1 MKSCIQG
8 LFVILLT
15 FASANV
21 IADASE
27 RVLWDKRPISV
38 HLQVG
43 NERII
48 HFPDD
53 VRYWEPDTVK
63 RHVSVLAANGV
74 LYIRAMEPFPTTRLR
89 IQGLNDQQV
98 YLLDITASEVA
109 AVSDELI
116 VMTKKNTRN
125 RSKEATAYRT
135 TEDWRIRLTRY
146 AAQQLYAPERL
157 VDGDSAIKRIPVESK
172 TSVPLIRG
180 GLIEAVPIA
189 SWQTNTEAK
198 GLTVTAVRVRNL
210 SQQSLQLQFD
220 QSDSPQSL
228 NLSRLV
234 RGDWLT
240 ATLQHD
246 RLGAMGD
253 ETDTTTL
260 YLVSNRP
267 FVESLDLLT
276 DNRVLQSGKTG
287 KEEMQ
292 NG

>member
-1 MKSCIQG
+1 MKSCIQR

-15 FASANV
+15 LASTTV
-21 IADASE
+21 LADASE
-27 RVLWDKRPISV
+27 RVLWDKRPINV

-53 VRYWEPDTVK
+53 VRYWLPDTVK

-189 SWQTNTEAK
+189 SWQGH

-210 SQQSLQLQFD
+210 SRQSLQLQFER
-220 QSDSPQSL
+220 SDSLQAL
-228 NLSRLV
+228 DLSYLV

-253 ETDTTTL
+253 VTDTTTL
-260 YLVSNRP
+260 YLVSNRS
-267 FVESLDLLT
+267 FVESLSLPIDS
-276 DNRVLQSGKTG
+276 RVLQSGQTG

-292 NG
+292 DG

>member
-1 MKSCIQG
+1 MKSCIQR

-15 FASANV
+15 LASATV

-43 NERII
+43 YERII

-53 VRYWEPDTVK
+53 VRYWLPDTVK

-189 SWQTNTEAK
+189 SWQGH

-210 SQQSLQLQFD
+210 SRQSLQLQFD
-220 QSDSPQSL
+220 RSDSLQAL
-228 NLSRLV
+228 DLSYLV

-260 YLVSNRP
+260 YLVSNRS
-267 FVESLDLLT
+267 FVESLSLPIDS
-276 DNRVLQSGKTG
+276 RVLQSGQTG

-292 NG
+292 DG

>member
-1 MKSCIQG
+1 MKSCIQR

-15 FASANV
+15 FASASV

-27 RVLWDKRPISV
+27 RVLWDKRPINV

-53 VRYWEPDTVK
+53 VRYWLPDTVK

-125 RSKEATAYRT
+125 RSKEATAYKT

-189 SWQTNTEAK
+189 SWQGH

-210 SQQSLQLQFD
+210 SRQSLQLQFD
-220 QSDSPQSL
+220 QSDSLQAL
-228 NLSRLV
+228 DLSYLV

-260 YLVSNRP
+260 YLVSNRS
-267 FVESLDLLT
+267 FVESLSLPIDS
-276 DNRVLQSGKTG
+276 RVLQSGQTG
-287 KEEMQ
+287 KEEKQ
-292 NG
+292 DG

>member
-1 MKSCIQG
+1 MKSCIQR

-15 FASANV
+15 LASATV
-21 IADASE
+21 LADASE
-27 RVLWDKRPISV
+27 RVLWDKRPINV

-43 NERII
+43 SERII

-53 VRYWEPDTVK
+53 VRYWLPDTVK

-125 RSKEATAYRT
+125 RSKEATAYKT

-157 VDGDSAIKRIPVESK
+157 VDGNSAIKRIPVESK

-180 GLIEAVPIA
+180 GLIETVPIA
-189 SWQTNTEAK
+189 SWQGH
-198 GLTVTAVRVRNL
+198 GLTVTAVRARNL
-210 SQQSLQLQFD
+210 SRQSLQLQFD
-220 QSDSPQSL
+220 RSDSLQAL
-228 NLSRLV
+228 DLSYLV

-260 YLVSNRP
+260 YLVSNRS
-267 FVESLDLLT
+267 FVESLSLPI
-276 DNRVLQSGKTG
+276 DNRVLQSGQTG

-292 NG
+292 DG

>member
-1 MKSCIQG
+1 MKSCIQR

-15 FASANV
+15 LASATV
-21 IADASE
+21 LADASE
-27 RVLWDKRPISV
+27 RVLWDKRPINV

-53 VRYWEPDTVK
+53 VRYWLPDTVK

-89 IQGLNDQQV
+89 IQGLNNQQV
-98 YLLDITASEVA
+98 YLLDITASEAA
-109 AVSDELI
+109 AVSNELI
-116 VMTKKNTRN
+116 VMTKENTRN
-125 RSKEATAYRT
+125 RSREATAYKT

-172 TSVPLIRG
+172 MSVPLIRG

-189 SWQTNTEAK
+189 SWQGH

-210 SQQSLQLQFD
+210 SRQSLQLQFD
-220 QSDSPQSL
+220 RSDFQQAL
-228 NLSRLV
+228 DLSYLM

-260 YLVSNRP
+260 YLVSNRS
-267 FVESLDLLT
+267 FVESLSLPI

-292 NG
+292 DG

>member
-15 FASANV
+15 FASATV
-21 IADASE
+21 IADTPE
-27 RVLWDKRPISV
+27 RVLWDKRPINV

-53 VRYWEPDTVK
+53 VRYWLPDTVK

-189 SWQTNTEAK
+189 SWQGH

-220 QSDSPQSL
+220 QSDSLQAL
-228 NLSRLV
+228 DLSYLV

-246 RLGAMGD
+246 LLGAMGD

-260 YLVSNRP
+260 YLVSNRS
-267 FVESLDLLT
+267 FVESLSLPIDS
-276 DNRVLQSGKTG
+276 RVLQSGQTG

-292 NG
+292 DG

>member
-1 MKSCIQG
+1 MKSCIQR

-15 FASANV
+15 LASTTV
-21 IADASE
+21 LADASE
-27 RVLWDKRPISV
+27 RVLWDKRPINV

-53 VRYWEPDTVK
+53 VRYWLPDTIK

-116 VMTKKNTRN
+116 VMTKENTRN
-125 RSKEATAYRT
+125 RSKEVTAYKT

-189 SWQTNTEAK
+189 SWQGH

-210 SQQSLQLQFD
+210 SRQSLQLQFD
-220 QSDSPQSL
+220 RSDSLQAL
-228 NLSRLV
+228 DLSYLV

-260 YLVSNRP
+260 YLVSNRS
-267 FVESLDLLT
+267 FVESLSLPI
-276 DNRVLQSGKTG
+276 DNRVLQSGQTG

-292 NG
+292 DG

>member
-1 MKSCIQG
+1 MKSCIQR

-15 FASANV
+15 LASATV

-43 NERII
+43 YERII

-53 VRYWEPDTVK
+53 VRYWLPDTVK

-74 LYIRAMEPFPTTRLR
+74 FYIRAMEPFPTTRIR
-89 IQGLNDQQV
+89 IQGLNDQQI
-98 YLLDITASEVA
+98 YLLDITASEAA

-116 VMTKKNTRN
+116 VMTKENTRN
-125 RSKEATAYRT
+125 RSKEATAYKT

-157 VDGDSAIKRIPVESK
+157 VDGDSAIKRIPVEPK

-189 SWQTNTEAK
+189 SWQGH
-198 GLTVTAVRVRNL
+198 GLTVTAIRVRNL
-210 SQQSLQLQFD
+210 SRQSLQLQFD
-220 QSDSPQSL
+220 RSDSLQAPD
-228 NLSRLV
+228 LSYLV

-246 RLGAMGD
+246 HLGAMGD
-253 ETDTTTL
+253 EADTTTL
-260 YLVSNRP
+260 YLVSNRS
-267 FVESLDLLT
+267 FVESLSLPIDS
-276 DNRVLQSGKTG
+276 RVLQSGKTG

-292 NG
+292 DG

>member
-15 FASANV
+15 FASATV
-21 IADASE
+21 IADTPE
-27 RVLWDKRPISV
+27 RVLWDKRPINV

-53 VRYWEPDTVK
+53 VRYWLPDTVK

-116 VMTKKNTRN
+116 VMTKENTRN

-189 SWQTNTEAK
+189 SWQGH

-220 QSDSPQSL
+220 QSDSLQAL
-228 NLSRLV
+228 DLSYLV

-246 RLGAMGD
+246 LLGAMGD

-260 YLVSNRP
+260 YLVSNRS
-267 FVESLDLLT
+267 FVESLSLPIDS
-276 DNRVLQSGKTG
+276 RVLQSGQTG

-292 NG
+292 DG

>member
-15 FASANV
+15 LASATV
-21 IADASE
+21 LADASE
-27 RVLWDKRPISV
+27 RVLWDKRPINV

-53 VRYWEPDTVK
+53 VRYWLPDTVK

-125 RSKEATAYRT
+125 RSKEATAYKT

-189 SWQTNTEAK
+189 SWQGH

-210 SQQSLQLQFD
+210 SRQSLQLQFD
-220 QSDSPQSL
+220 RSDSLQAL
-228 NLSRLV
+228 DLSYLM

-260 YLVSNRP
+260 YLVSNRS
-267 FVESLDLLT
+267 FVESLSLPIDS
-276 DNRVLQSGKTG
+276 RVLQSGQTG

-292 NG
+292 DG

>member
-1 MKSCIQG
+1 MKSCIQR

-15 FASANV
+15 LASSTV
-21 IADASE
+21 LADASE
-27 RVLWDKRPISV
+27 RVLWDKRPINV

-53 VRYWEPDTVK
+53 VRYWLPDTVK

-180 GLIEAVPIA
+180 GLIETVPIA
-189 SWQTNTEAK
+189 SWQGH

-210 SQQSLQLQFD
+210 SRHSLQLQFD
-220 QSDSPQSL
+220 RSDSLQAL
-228 NLSRLV
+228 DLSYLV

-260 YLVSNRP
+260 YLVSNRS
-267 FVESLDLLT
+267 FVESLSLPIDS
-276 DNRVLQSGKTG
+276 RVLQSGQTG

-292 NG
+292 DG

>member
-15 FASANV
+15 LASATV
-21 IADASE
+21 LADASE
-27 RVLWDKRPISV
+27 RVLWDKRPINV

-53 VRYWEPDTVK
+53 VRYWLPDTVK

-180 GLIEAVPIA
+180 GLIETVPIA
-189 SWQTNTEAK
+189 SWQGH

-210 SQQSLQLQFD
+210 SRQSLRLQFER
-220 QSDSPQSL
+220 SDSLQAL
-228 NLSRLV
+228 DLSYLM

-260 YLVSNRP
+260 YLVSNRS
-267 FVESLDLLT
+267 FVESLSLPIDS
-276 DNRVLQSGKTG
+276 RVLQSGQTG

-292 NG
+292 DG

>member
-1 MKSCIQG
+1 MKSCIQR

-15 FASANV
+15 LASATV
-21 IADASE
+21 LADASE
-27 RVLWDKRPISV
+27 RVLWDKRPINV

-53 VRYWEPDTVK
+53 VRYWLPDTVK

-125 RSKEATAYRT
+125 RSKEATAYKT

-189 SWQTNTEAK
+189 SWQGH

-210 SQQSLQLQFD
+210 SRQSLQLQFD
-220 QSDSPQSL
+220 QSDSLQAL
-228 NLSRLV
+228 DLSYLV

-260 YLVSNRP
+260 YLVSNRS
-267 FVESLDLLT
+267 FVESLSLPIDS
-276 DNRVLQSGKTG
+276 RVLQSGQTG

-292 NG
+292 DG

>member
-8 LFVILLT
+8 LFVILLA
-15 FASANV
+15 FASATV
-21 IADASE
+21 IADTPE

-43 NERII
+43 HERII

-53 VRYWEPDTVK
+53 VRYWLPDTVK

-74 LYIRAMEPFPTTRLR
+74 FYIRAMEPFPTTRIR
-89 IQGLNDQQV
+89 IQGLNDQQI
-98 YLLDITASEVA
+98 YLLDITASEAA

-116 VMTKKNTRN
+116 VMTKENTRN
-125 RSKEATAYRT
+125 RSKEATAYKT

-157 VDGDSAIKRIPVESK
+157 VDGDSAIKRIPVEPK

-189 SWQTNTEAK
+189 SWQGH
-198 GLTVTAVRVRNL
+198 GLTVTAIRVRNL
-210 SQQSLQLQFD
+210 SRQSLQLQFD
-220 QSDSPQSL
+220 RSDSLQAL
-228 NLSRLV
+228 DLSYLV

-260 YLVSNRP
+260 YLVSNRS
-267 FVESLDLLT
+267 FVESLSLPIDS
-276 DNRVLQSGKTG
+276 RVLQSGQTG

-292 NG
+292 DG

>member
-1 MKSCIQG
+1 MKSCIQR

-15 FASANV
+15 LASATV
-21 IADASE
+21 LADASE
-27 RVLWDKRPISV
+27 RVLWDKRPINV

-53 VRYWEPDTVK
+53 VRYWLPDTVK

-125 RSKEATAYRT
+125 RSKEATAYKT

-157 VDGDSAIKRIPVESK
+157 VDGDSAIKRIPVELK

-180 GLIEAVPIA
+180 GLIESVPIA
-189 SWQTNTEAK
+189 SWQGH

-210 SQQSLQLQFD
+210 SRQSVQLQFD
-220 QSDSPQSL
+220 RSDSLQVL
-228 NLSRLV
+228 DLSYLM

-260 YLVSNRP
+260 YLVSNRS
-267 FVESLDLLT
+267 FVESLSLPIDS
-276 DNRVLQSGKTG
+276 RVLQSGQTG

-292 NG
+292 DG

>member
-1 MKSCIQG
+1 MKSCIHG

-15 FASANV
+15 LVSAIV
-21 IADASE
+21 IADAPE
-27 RVLWDKRPISV
+27 RVLWDKRPISL

-43 NERII
+43 HERIV

-53 VRYWEPDTVK
+53 VRYWLPDTVK
-63 RHVSVLAANGV
+63 RQVSALAANGV
-74 LYIRAMEPFPTTRLR
+74 LYIRAMEPFPTTRIR

-98 YLLDITASEVA
+98 YLLDITASETA
-109 AVSDELI
+109 AASDELI
-116 VMTKKNTRN
+116 VMTKENSRN
-125 RSKEATAYRT
+125 RSKEATAYKT

-172 TSVPLIRG
+172 TSIPLIRG
-180 GLIEAVPIA
+180 GLIETVPIA
-189 SWQTNTEAK
+189 SWQTNNEAK

-210 SQQSLQLQFD
+210 SRQSLQLQFD
-220 QSDSPQSL
+220 RSDSHQAL
-228 NLSRLV
+228 NLSYLV

-246 RLGAMGD
+246 RLGAEGS

-260 YLVSNRP
+260 YLVSNRS
-267 FVESLDLLT
+267 FVESLSLPIDSRALQ
-276 DNRVLQSGKTG
+276 NRQTG
-287 KEEMQ
+287 KEENQ
-292 NG
+292 DG

>member
-8 LFVILLT
+8 LFVILLA
-15 FASANV
+15 FASATV
-21 IADASE
+21 IADTPE

-43 NERII
+43 HERII

-53 VRYWEPDTVK
+53 VRYWLPDTVK

-74 LYIRAMEPFPTTRLR
+74 FYIRAMEPFPTTRIR
-89 IQGLNDQQV
+89 IQGLNDQQI
-98 YLLDITASEVA
+98 YLLDITASEAA
-109 AVSDELI
+109 AVSNELI
-116 VMTKKNTRN
+116 VMTKENTRN
-125 RSKEATAYRT
+125 RSREATAYKT

-172 TSVPLIRG
+172 MSVPLIRG

-189 SWQTNTEAK
+189 SWQGH

-210 SQQSLQLQFD
+210 SRQSLQLQFD
-220 QSDSPQSL
+220 RSDFQQAL
-228 NLSRLV
+228 DLSYLM

-260 YLVSNRP
+260 YLVSNRS
-267 FVESLDLLT
+267 FVESLSLPI

-292 NG
+292 DG

>member
-1 MKSCIQG
+1 MKSCIQR

-15 FASANV
+15 LASTTV
-21 IADASE
+21 LADASE
-27 RVLWDKRPISV
+27 RVLWDKRPINV

-53 VRYWEPDTVK
+53 VRYWLPDTVK

-98 YLLDITASEVA
+98 YLLDITASESA

-189 SWQTNTEAK
+189 SWQGH
-198 GLTVTAVRVRNL
+198 GLTVTAIRVSNL
-210 SQQSLQLQFD
+210 SRQSLQLQFD
-220 QSDSPQSL
+220 RSDSLQAL
-228 NLSRLV
+228 DLSYLV

-260 YLVSNRP
+260 YLVSNRS
-267 FVESLDLLT
+267 FVESLSLPIDRRALQ
-276 DNRVLQSGKTG
+276 NRQTG
-287 KEEMQ
+287 KEENQ
-292 NG
+292 DG

>member
-1 MKSCIQG
+1 MKSCIHG
-8 LFVILLT
+8 LFVILLAL
-15 FASANV
+15 ASATV
-21 IADASE
+21 IADTPE

-43 NERII
+43 HERII

-53 VRYWEPDTVK
+53 VRYWLPDTVK
-63 RHVSVLAANGV
+63 RQVSVLAANGV
-74 LYIRAMEPFPTTRLR
+74 LYIRAAEPFPATRVR
-89 IQGLNDQQV
+89 IQGLDDQQV
-98 YLLDITASEVA
+98 YLLDITASKVA

-116 VMTKKNTRN
+116 VMTKESTRN
-125 RSKEATAYRT
+125 RSREATGYKT

-157 VDGDSAIKRIPVESK
+157 ADGNSAIKRIPVESK

-189 SWQTNTEAK
+189 SWQGH

-210 SQQSLQLQFD
+210 SRQSLQLQFD
-220 QSDSPQSL
+220 RSDSHQAL
-228 NLSRLV
+228 DLSYLV

-246 RLGAMGD
+246 LLGAMGD

-260 YLVSNRP
+260 YLVSNRS
-267 FVESLDLLT
+267 FVESLSLPI
-276 DNRVLQSGKTG
+276 DNRVLQSGQTG

-292 NG
+292 DG

>member
-1 MKSCIQG
+1 MKSCIQR

-15 FASANV
+15 LASATV
-21 IADASE
+21 LADASE
-27 RVLWDKRPISV
+27 RVLWDKRPINV

-53 VRYWEPDTVK
+53 VRYWLPDTVK
-63 RHVSVLAANGV
+63 RHVSVLAVNGV

-98 YLLDITASEVA
+98 YLLDITASEAA

-180 GLIEAVPIA
+180 GLIETVPIA
-189 SWQTNTEAK
+189 SWQGH

-210 SQQSLQLQFD
+210 SRHSLQLQFD
-220 QSDSPQSL
+220 RSDSLQAL
-228 NLSRLV
+228 DLSYLV

-260 YLVSNRP
+260 YLVSNRS
-267 FVESLDLLT
+267 FVESLSLPIDS
-276 DNRVLQSGKTG
+276 RVLQSGQTG

-292 NG
+292 DG

>member
-15 FASANV
+15 LASATV
-21 IADASE
+21 LADASE
-27 RVLWDKRPISV
+27 RVLWDKRPINV

-53 VRYWEPDTVK
+53 VRYWLPDTVK

-180 GLIEAVPIA
+180 GLIETVPIA
-189 SWQTNTEAK
+189 SWQGH
-198 GLTVTAVRVRNL
+198 GLTVTAIRVRNL
-210 SQQSLQLQFD
+210 SRQSLQLQFD
-220 QSDSPQSL
+220 RSDSLQAL
-228 NLSRLV
+228 DLSYLV

-246 RLGAMGD
+246 HLGAMGD
-253 ETDTTTL
+253 EADTTTL
-260 YLVSNRP
+260 YLVSNRS
-267 FVESLDLLT
+267 FVESLSLPIDS
-276 DNRVLQSGKTG
+276 RVLQSGKTG

-292 NG
+292 DG

>member
-1 MKSCIQG
+1 MKSCIHC

-15 FASANV
+15 LASATV

-27 RVLWDKRPISV
+27 RVLWDKRPISL

-43 NERII
+43 HERIV

-53 VRYWEPDTVK
+53 VRYWLPDTVK
-63 RHVSVLAANGV
+63 RKVSALAANGV
-74 LYIRAMEPFPTTRLR
+74 LYIRATEPFPTTRIR
-89 IQGLNDQQV
+89 VQGLNDQQV
-98 YLLDITASEVA
+98 YLLDITASETA
-109 AVSDELI
+109 AASDELI
-116 VMTKKNTRN
+116 VMTKENSRN
-125 RSKEATAYRT
+125 RSKEATAYKT

-157 VDGDSAIKRIPVESK
+157 VDGDSAIKRIPVELK
-172 TSVPLIRG
+172 TSIPLIRG

-189 SWQTNTEAK
+189 SWQGH

-210 SQQSLQLQFD
+210 SQQSLQLQFG
-220 QSDSPQSL
+220 QSDTPQAL

-246 RLGAMGD
+246 RLGAMGS

-260 YLVSNRP
+260 YLVSNRS
-267 FVESLDLLT
+267 FVESLSLPIDRRALQ
-276 DNRVLQSGKTG
+276 NRQTG
-287 KEEMQ
+287 KEENQ
-292 NG
+292 DG

>member
-15 FASANV
+15 LASATV
-21 IADASE
+21 LADASE
-27 RVLWDKRPISV
+27 RVLWDKRPINV

-53 VRYWEPDTVK
+53 VRYWLPDTVK

-89 IQGLNDQQV
+89 IQGLNNQQV

-180 GLIEAVPIA
+180 GLIETVPIA
-189 SWQTNTEAK
+189 SWQGH

-210 SQQSLQLQFD
+210 SRQSLRLQFER
-220 QSDSPQSL
+220 SDSLQAL
-228 NLSRLV
+228 DLSYLM

-260 YLVSNRP
+260 YLVSNRS
-267 FVESLDLLT
+267 FVESLSLPIDS
-276 DNRVLQSGKTG
+276 RVLQSGQTG

-292 NG
+292 DG

>member
-1 MKSCIQG
+1 MKSCIQR

-15 FASANV
+15 LASATV
-21 IADASE
+21 LADASE
-27 RVLWDKRPISV
+27 RVLWDKRPINV

-53 VRYWEPDTVK
+53 VRYWLPDTVK
-63 RHVSVLAANGV
+63 RQVSVLAANGV

-89 IQGLNDQQV
+89 IQGLNNQQV
-98 YLLDITASEVA
+98 YLLDITASEAA
-109 AVSDELI
+109 AVSNELI
-116 VMTKKNTRN
+116 VMTKENTRN
-125 RSKEATAYRT
+125 RSREATAYKT

-172 TSVPLIRG
+172 MSVPLIRG

-189 SWQTNTEAK
+189 SWQGH

-210 SQQSLQLQFD
+210 SRQSLQLQFD
-220 QSDSPQSL
+220 RSDFQQAL
-228 NLSRLV
+228 DLSYLM

-260 YLVSNRP
+260 YLVSNRS
-267 FVESLDLLT
+267 FVESLSLPI

-292 NG
+292 DG

>member
-1 MKSCIQG
+1 MKSCIQR

-15 FASANV
+15 LASSTV
-21 IADASE
+21 LADASE
-27 RVLWDKRPISV
+27 RVLWDKRPINV

-53 VRYWEPDTVK
+53 VRYWLPDTVK

-157 VDGDSAIKRIPVESK
+157 VDGDSSIKRIPVESK

-189 SWQTNTEAK
+189 SWQGH

-220 QSDSPQSL
+220 QSDSLQAL
-228 NLSRLV
+228 DLSYLV

-246 RLGAMGD
+246 LLGAMGD

-260 YLVSNRP
+260 YLVSNRS
-267 FVESLDLLT
+267 FVESLSLPIDS
-276 DNRVLQSGKTG
+276 RVLQSGQTG

-292 NG
+292 DG

>member
-8 LFVILLT
+8 LFVILLA
-15 FASANV
+15 FASASV
-21 IADASE
+21 IADTPE

-43 NERII
+43 HERII

-53 VRYWEPDTVK
+53 VRYWLPDTVK

-74 LYIRAMEPFPTTRLR
+74 LYIRAMESFPTTRIR

-116 VMTKKNTRN
+116 VMTKENTRN

-189 SWQTNTEAK
+189 SWQGH

-210 SQQSLQLQFD
+210 SRQLLQLQFD
-220 QSDSPQSL
+220 RSDSLHAL
-228 NLSRLV
+228 NLSHLV

-260 YLVSNRP
+260 YLVSNRS
-267 FVESLDLLT
+267 FVESLSLPI
-276 DNRVLQSGKTG
+276 DNRVLQSGQTG

>member
-1 MKSCIQG
+1 MKSGIQR

-15 FASANV
+15 LASATV
-21 IADASE
+21 LADASE
-27 RVLWDKRPISV
+27 RVLWDKRPINV

-53 VRYWEPDTVK
+53 VRYWLPDTVK

-180 GLIEAVPIA
+180 GLIETVPIA
-189 SWQTNTEAK
+189 SWQGH
-198 GLTVTAVRVRNL
+198 GLTVTAIRVRNL
-210 SQQSLQLQFD
+210 SRQSLQLQFD
-220 QSDSPQSL
+220 RSDSLQAPD
-228 NLSRLV
+228 LSYLV

-246 RLGAMGD
+246 HLGAMGD
-253 ETDTTTL
+253 EADTTTL
-260 YLVSNRP
+260 YLVSNRS
-267 FVESLDLLT
+267 FVESLSLPIDS
-276 DNRVLQSGKTG
+276 RVLQSGKTG

-292 NG
+292 DG

>member
-1 MKSCIQG
+1 MKNCIHG

-15 FASANV
+15 LASAIV
-21 IADASE
+21 IADTPE

-43 NERII
+43 YERII

-53 VRYWEPDTVK
+53 VRYWLPDTVK

-89 IQGLNDQQV
+89 IQGLNDQQI

-189 SWQTNTEAK
+189 SWQGH

-210 SQQSLQLQFD
+210 SRQSLQLQFD
-220 QSDSPQSL
+220 QSDSLQAL
-228 NLSRLV
+228 DLSYLV

-246 RLGAMGD
+246 LLGAMGD

-260 YLVSNRP
+260 YLVSNRS
-267 FVESLDLLT
+267 FVESLSLPIDS
-276 DNRVLQSGKTG
+276 RVLQSGQTG

-292 NG
+292 DG

>member
-1 MKSCIQG
+1 MKSCIQR

-15 FASANV
+15 LASATV
-21 IADASE
+21 LADASE
-27 RVLWDKRPISV
+27 RVLWDKRPINV

-53 VRYWEPDTVK
+53 VRYWLPDTVK
-63 RHVSVLAANGV
+63 RQVSVLAANGV

-180 GLIEAVPIA
+180 GLIETVPIA
-189 SWQTNTEAK
+189 SWQGH
-198 GLTVTAVRVRNL
+198 GLTVTAIRVRNL
-210 SQQSLQLQFD
+210 SRQSLQLQFD
-220 QSDSPQSL
+220 RSDSLQAPD
-228 NLSRLV
+228 LSYLV

-246 RLGAMGD
+246 HLGAMGD
-253 ETDTTTL
+253 EADTTTL
-260 YLVSNRP
+260 YLVSNRS
-267 FVESLDLLT
+267 FVESLSLPIDS
-276 DNRVLQSGKTG
+276 RVLQSGKTG

-292 NG
+292 DG

>member
-8 LFVILLT
+8 LSVILLA
-15 FASANV
+15 FASASV
-21 IADASE
+21 IADTPE
-27 RVLWDKRPISV
+27 RALWDKRPISV

-43 NERII
+43 HERII

-53 VRYWEPDTVK
+53 VRYWLPDTVK
-63 RHVSVLAANGV
+63 RHVSVLAASGV
-74 LYIRAMEPFPTTRLR
+74 LYIRAMESFPTTRIR

-98 YLLDITASEVA
+98 YLLDITASESA

-116 VMTKKNTRN
+116 VMTKENTRN
-125 RSKEATAYRT
+125 RSKEVTAYKT

-157 VDGDSAIKRIPVESK
+157 VGGDSAIKRIPVESK

-189 SWQTNTEAK
+189 SWQGH

-210 SQQSLQLQFD
+210 SRQSLQLNFD
-220 QSDSPQSL
+220 QSDSSHAL
-228 NLSRLV
+228 NLSHLV

-260 YLVSNRP
+260 YLVSNRS
-267 FVESLDLLT
+267 FVESLSLLT
-276 DNRVLQSGKTG
+276 DNRVLQSGQTG

-292 NG
+292 DG

>member
-8 LFVILLT
+8 LFVILLA
-15 FASANV
+15 FASATV
-21 IADASE
+21 IADTPE

-43 NERII
+43 HERII

-53 VRYWEPDTVK
+53 VRYWLPDTVK

-180 GLIEAVPIA
+180 GLIETVPIA
-189 SWQTNTEAK
+189 SWQGH

-210 SQQSLQLQFD
+210 SRQSLQLQFD
-220 QSDSPQSL
+220 RSDSLQAL
-228 NLSRLV
+228 DLSYLV

-260 YLVSNRP
+260 YLVSNRS
-267 FVESLDLLT
+267 FVESLSLPIDS
-276 DNRVLQSGKTG
+276 RVLQSGQTG

-292 NG
+292 DG

>member
-1 MKSCIQG
+1 MKSCIQR

-15 FASANV
+15 LASATV
-21 IADASE
+21 LADASE
-27 RVLWDKRPISV
+27 RVLWDKRPINV
-38 HLQVG
+38 YLQVG

-53 VRYWEPDTVK
+53 VRYWLPDTVK

-180 GLIEAVPIA
+180 GLIETVPIA
-189 SWQTNTEAK
+189 SWQGH

-210 SQQSLQLQFD
+210 SRLSLQLQFD
-220 QSDSPQSL
+220 RSDSLQAL
-228 NLSRLV
+228 DLSYLV

-260 YLVSNRP
+260 YLVSNRS
-267 FVESLDLLT
+267 FVESLSLPIDS
-276 DNRVLQSGKTG
+276 RVLQSGKTG

-292 NG
+292 DG

>member
-1 MKSCIQG
+1 MKSCIHC

-15 FASANV
+15 LASATV
-21 IADASE
+21 IADAPE
-27 RVLWDKRPISV
+27 RVLWDKRPIGI

-43 NERII
+43 HERII

-53 VRYWEPDTVK
+53 VRYWLPDRVK
-63 RHVSVLAANGV
+63 RQVSTLAANGV
-74 LYIRAMEPFPTTRLR
+74 LYIRATEPFPTTR
-89 IQGLNDQQV
+89 IHVQGLNDQQV
-98 YLLDITASEVA
+98 YLLDIKASETA
-109 AVSDELI
+109 AASDELI
-116 VMTKKNTRN
+116 VMTKENTRN
-125 RSKEATAYRT
+125 RSKETTAYKT

-157 VDGDSAIKRIPVESK
+157 VDGDSAIKRIPVEL
-172 TSVPLIRG
+172 TMSVPLIRG

-189 SWQTNTEAK
+189 SWQTNAEPM

-210 SQQSLQLQFD
+210 SRQSLQLQFD
-220 QSDSPQSL
+220 QSDTPQAL

-246 RLGAMGD
+246 RLGGMGS

-260 YLVSNRP
+260 YLVSNRS
-267 FVESLDLLT
+267 FVESLSLPIDSRALQ
-276 DNRVLQSGKTG
+276 NRQTG
-287 KEEMQ
+287 KEENQ
-292 NG
+292 DG

>member
-15 FASANV
+15 FASATV
-21 IADASE
+21 IADTPE

-43 NERII
+43 SERII
-48 HFPDD
+48 HFPDN
-53 VRYWEPDTVK
+53 VRYWLPDTVK
-63 RHVSVLAANGV
+63 RHVSVLSANGV

-180 GLIEAVPIA
+180 GLIETVPIA
-189 SWQTNTEAK
+189 SWQGH

-210 SQQSLQLQFD
+210 SRQSLQLQFD
-220 QSDSPQSL
+220 RSDSLQAL
-228 NLSRLV
+228 DLSYLV

-260 YLVSNRP
+260 YLVSNRS
-267 FVESLDLLT
+267 FVESLSLPIDS
-276 DNRVLQSGKTG
+276 RVLQSGQTG

-292 NG
+292 DG